1 MKNNVAS
8 RKQPDF
14 WDMEP
19 YYNLSFMCMNPRNQ
33 LKYFYINRFAA
44 VTREEYLKYYW
55 LYADDTYNMEIINPI
70 YQLYISIYERNFGM
84 FKLLSGENPK
94 IDYSADEDIE
104 DLYYDLLGDEDFF
117 EEFEEKIELHTT
129 IEDFLNGKMWKELRR
144 RCRVFLKKT
153 NLPIW
158 QKFEKPIQFSLFHYP
173 INFEVYAPFPY
184 WSRYKVYDKETWRIL
199 KRKYELLYKDAH
211 LNF

>member
-8 RKQPDF
+8 RKQPDY

>member
-8 RKQPDF
+8 RKQPDY

-44 VTREEYLKYYW
+44 VTKEEHLKYHW
-55 LYADDTYNMEIINPI
+55 LYADDTYNLEIINPI
-70 YQLYISIYERNFGM
+70 YQLYISIYERSYGI

-94 IDYSADEDIE
+94 IDYSIDEDIE
-104 DLYYDLLGDEDFF
+104 DLYYDLLGDEEFF
-117 EEFEEKIELHTT
+117 EEFDKKIEIHTT
-129 IEDFLNGKMWKELRR
+129 IEDFLNGKEWKELRR
-144 RCRVFLKKT
+144 RCRTFLNKV

-158 QKFEKPIQFSLFHYP
+158 QKFEKPIQFSLFLYP

-184 WSRYKVYDKETWRIL
+184 WSYYKVYDKETWRML